1 MRKFDTASNA
11 DGSVRK
17 ESCNQEDV
25 TPSYAIELAGGQIM
39 RTLEVTLHRGF
50 PGTDAELAANGPR

>member
-11 DGSVRK
+11 NGSVRK

-25 TPSYAIELAGGQIM
+25 TPFYATELADGQIM
-39 RTLEVTLHRGF
+39 
-50 PGTDAELAANGPR
+50 